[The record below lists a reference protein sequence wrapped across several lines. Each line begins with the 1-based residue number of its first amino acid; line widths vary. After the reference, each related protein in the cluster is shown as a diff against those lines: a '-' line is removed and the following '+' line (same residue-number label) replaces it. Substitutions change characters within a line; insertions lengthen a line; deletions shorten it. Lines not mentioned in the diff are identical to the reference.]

1 MDAEEEEFNLDMEI
15 IEAPFSRP
23 TAIPREKGTMID
35 FVHDLLVRANK
46 NLSPNESAKVKELL
60 IEHNETTFHDS
71 EKPLMKTDTIEH
83 EIPTSGRPVRIP
95 PRRIAP
101 EQRKIIE
108 DEILKMEK
116 EGTIQK
122 SSIQDLGVL
131 PSSWRERNR
140 QSLTY

>member
-15 IEAPFSRP
+15 IEAPLSRP

-131 PSSWRERNR
+131 PSSW
-140 QSLTY
+140 